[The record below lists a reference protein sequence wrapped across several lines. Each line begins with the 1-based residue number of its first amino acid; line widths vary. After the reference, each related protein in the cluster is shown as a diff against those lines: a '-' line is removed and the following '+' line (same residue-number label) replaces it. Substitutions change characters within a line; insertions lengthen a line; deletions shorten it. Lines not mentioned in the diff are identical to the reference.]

1 MAPRRRIGQTQ
12 APARAV
18 LVGVMV
24 MSSLG
29 MAQAGALPHHSG
41 FVTSPG
47 VGASPAAAT
56 SSAFSAMTAPW
67 APTRVRSRSRGLVRC
82 FLGLDRN
89 GNSGGQP
96 QSPPGE
102 DQDVGGAGATG
113 TTMRRRDFVVTPHHH
128 GNSHL
133 EGLLNLAGREK
144 EEFAGA
150 LLKLEHHMQLE
161 VAEALIFN
169 IRYVLL

>member
-1 MAPRRRIGQTQ
+1 M
-12 APARAV
+12 
-18 LVGVMV
+18 
-24 MSSLG
+24 
-29 MAQAGALPHHSG
+29 
-41 FVTSPG
+41 
-47 VGASPAAAT
+47 
-56 SSAFSAMTAPW
+56 
-67 APTRVRSRSRGLVRC
+67 
-82 FLGLDRN
+82 
-89 GNSGGQP
+89 GGG
-96 QSPPGE
+96 S
-102 DQDVGGAGATG
+102 TG

-169 IRYVLL
+169 IRYVLYNVRGEYW